1 MDGDFASRSAA
12 GVRLAASP
20 EGALIGVYEPGLIAV
35 LRVPD
40 LAPIAE
46 IGVDGELGDNDVAFA
61 GRRLIVASR
70 STAHT
75 RIHVVDPT
83 AQAGPTK
90 LGEVVLA
97 GAMHLAA
104 VAGDHVLASGAGTA
118 IIDLSRP
125 EPTAAAL
132 PIRGAVI
139 AAGAMGRDGFAIAAG
154 DALEEWAAA
163 ARTPLRRLR
172 LGRPLELAFVGGHAD
187 RVWLVPRR
195 RPHRIDV
202 VELARRSTHA
212 HAHTTELVG
221 EPRRVVANAP
231 GDLVAAICGDTAATY
246 VVDLA
251 RRVPPLRIDR
261 GPMCDVA
268 WLGARTL
275 VLKAHGQ
282 PLELLS
288 IPRPGAQVLRD
299 PGELWAPPAER
310 GETAAAAA
318 RPMDAELPATRWSRD
333 EIGQRLAA
341 WRRRVAAAPPAL
353 KT

>member
-104 VAGDHVLASGAGTA
+104 VA
-118 IIDLSRP
+118 
-125 EPTAAAL
+125 
-132 PIRGAVI
+132 
-139 AAGAMGRDGFAIAAG
+139 
-154 DALEEWAAA
+154 
-163 ARTPLRRLR
+163 
-172 LGRPLELAFVGGHAD
+172 
-187 RVWLVPRR
+187 
-195 RPHRIDV
+195 
-202 VELARRSTHA
+202 
-212 HAHTTELVG
+212 
-221 EPRRVVANAP
+221 NAP
-231 GDLVAAICGDTAATY
+231 GDLVAAICGDAAATY

-268 WLGARTL
+268 WL
-275 VLKAHGQ
+275 
-282 PLELLS
+282 
-288 IPRPGAQVLRD
+288 
-299 PGELWAPPAER
+299 
-310 GETAAAAA
+310 
-318 RPMDAELPATRWSRD
+318 
-333 EIGQRLAA
+333 
-341 WRRRVAAAPPAL
+341 AAAPPAL